1 MSNRARHAVV
11 TARGSDLKKFTH
23 GIRISWVL
31 SNIYLNLLNFE
42 YHSLQWDMITLS
54 LWVWR
59 ILLDKKIC
67 LVVRLDFSL
76 GVATTCIFAQG
87 EFFDSC
93 TASSGLIFSKCVM
106 IPVYQTFLTFRL
118 NNEIKFMEIKNYA
131 TKSSLE
137 GPQEPVGNL
146 TTLQFQ
152 NLYRPRDTN
161 NLV

>member
-1 MSNRARHAVV
+1 MFCRSFQSTCVNRRQLKVFE
-11 TARGSDLKKFTH
+11 SDEFYK
-23 GIRISWVL
+23 
-31 SNIYLNLLNFE
+31 
-42 YHSLQWDMITLS
+42 
-54 LWVWR
+54 
-59 ILLDKKIC
+59 LLDKTIC
-67 LVVRLDFSL
+67 LVVRLDFLL
-76 GVATTCIFAQG
+76 GVDTTYTFVHG

-93 TASSGLIFSKCVM
+93 TASSCLIFSECVM

-146 TTLQFQ
+146 TTQQFQ
-152 NLYRPRDTN
+152 NLYRPRDTT